1 MTMEKD
7 LLKEVANISTGFAAT
22 ALSTLL
28 QRQVAMNVPE
38 IALHAM
44 EDLPRLSAYHQ
55 EVCATVHAPI
65 AGDVEGTMFFL
76 TSMDTAVRLVKMV
89 LPNVES
95 DLDVHTYPLASS
107 AFQEIGNIVIGSYV
121 TAIGSLT
128 SLTLYPLVTEL
139 TIDIGSAVLAEATY
153 QLVEVDQFFLMET
166 SMKVKNEEEGM
177 EGFLLFIPNERAVA
191 VLKRALERDRT

>member
-1 MTMEKD
+1 MEKD

-153 QLVEVDQFFLMET
+153 QLVEVDQFFSNGNVHESKKT
-166 SMKVKNEEEGM
+166 KKKEWKDFC
-177 EGFLLFIPNERAVA
+177 FLYQMRGLSQY
-191 VLKRALERDRT
+191 